1 MTHTLRR
8 CTRLTLAAL
17 VLAIGSGCT
26 GMNVE
31 FTNTDPAAYLNYNSR
46 MVAPNWADPAFPG
59 NAWSPN

>member
-8 CTRLTLAAL
+8 CTGLTLAAL
-17 VLAIGSGCT
+17 VLVIGCGCT

-31 FTNTDPAAYLNYNSR
+31 FMNTDPAAYTSYR
-46 MVAPNWADPAFPG
+46 MMAPNFADPAFPG